1 MSHSS
6 IEPKKP
12 LGVRATA
19 DQHRLIAEAARLEHR
34 SINSFVLQA
43 AMKAAES
50 VRQGSPRRK
59 RSLDEIR
66 ETMRNVHEAMQQANP
81 TGRSL
86 VDELIAER
94 HEAASRGE

>member
-1 MSHSS
+1 M

-12 LGVRATA
+12 LGVRVTA
-19 DQHRLIAEAARLEHR
+19 DQHRLIAEAAKLEHR

-50 VRQGSPRRK
+50 VRESAPRPK
-59 RSLDEIR
+59 RTLAEI
-66 ETMRNVHEAMQQANP
+66 EAIMHEAQEMMRQANP
-81 TGRSL
+81 TGRPL

-94 HEAASRGE
+94 REEAMRE

>member
-1 MSHSS
+1 MSLSS
-6 IEPKKP
+6 TEQKKP

-19 DQHRLIAEAARLEHR
+19 DQHRLIAEAAKLEHR

-43 AMKAAES
+43 AMRAAES
-50 VRQGSPRRK
+50 VRQAAPHRK

-66 ETMRNVHEAMQQANP
+66 ETMRHVHETMRQANP
-81 TGRSL
+81 TARSL

-94 HEAASRGE
+94 REAASRGE